1 MLKRTFSSLC
11 KRTSCNLLKAC
22 LQNLFVLFYRGRKM
36 CKSRSQ
42 GYLETVAVVQVLFLN
57 LKYFAGF
64 CPSAPSF
71 FLLRQCLKNS
81 SKYFICDTTG
91 NLSSTLE
98 QELVL
103 LLICKEPVVE
113 SSDPVVGSLEV
124 LLVCRAFAEG
134 RDFGG
139 LQD

>member
-1 MLKRTFSSLC
+1 MSS
-11 KRTSCNLLKAC
+11 
-22 LQNLFVLFYRGRKM
+22 
-36 CKSRSQ
+36 
-42 GYLETVAVVQVLFLN
+42 
-57 LKYFAGF
+57 
-64 CPSAPSF
+64 P
-71 FLLRQCLKNS
+71 
-81 SKYFICDTTG
+81 
-91 NLSSTLE
+91 LE

-134 RDFGG
+134 RDFAG